1 MLQTMTAMSP
11 AEAKAHLSDV
21 LSRVGKPHERVTR
34 TVHGHPVSGA
44 ALPGGPR
51 ATRGDGAVLADNELM
66 TQLAAPEGE
75 LAAGQ
80 SETQQHL
87 HAAMRQ
93 GWTEA

>member
-1 MLQTMTAMSP
+1 MAF
-11 AEAKAHLSDV
+11 
-21 LSRVGKPHERVTR
+21 
-34 TVHGHPVSGA
+34 
-44 ALPGGPR
+44 
-51 ATRGDGAVLADNELM
+51 LADNELM

-87 HAAMRQ
+87 HAAIRQ